1 MFNACRL
8 PTVTLW
14 VLPRFAAVPV
24 QQRSLESQHL
34 YARRRCAREL
44 TLTCDRLQ
52 PRRPCSNET
61 ACRRPCFFGL
71 CASAV
76 ATTIAA
82 KLPLYVCARCRLFYV
97 HQYASGVN
105 NSVSTRGRASKS
117 CSTAGVESG
126 RLKADTPVEHST
138 RLREANDSW
147 SAIKRRLKGAG
158 FSCAWRPTVERPKQE
173 VAGHGLR
180 PLVLAPYQ

>member
-1 MFNACRL
+1 MTDSSR
-8 PTVTLW
+8 
-14 VLPRFAAVPV
+14 AARV
-24 QQRSLESQHL
+24 
-34 YARRRCAREL
+34 AI
-44 TLTCDRLQ
+44 
-52 PRRPCSNET
+52 T

-97 HQYASGVN
+97 HQYASGVD

-126 RLKADTPVEHST
+126 RLFSGIADTSVEHST

-147 SAIKRRLKGAG
+147 SAIKRRLKGG
-158 FSCAWRPTVERPKQE
+158 FFVRVRATVERPKQE
-173 VAGHGLR
+173 VAGVRGSAH
-180 PLVLAPYQ
+180 